1 MCVFVGAGALA
12 ANVALG
18 VGAAT
23 TAASVGMGIY
33 SANAQA
39 SQAAASMNM
48 QQRQSQANISMQ
60 NRQAQQQL
68 NQSQQQMR
76 LQQQQAATQQQ
87 QQLQQQFQN
96 QSLQQQQ
103 LAMQMEQNQDIAFRN
118 QQLQVQQQQSQ
129 QRLQQEQAAE
139 ARNLQIQQL
148 NNSLLDKYSQQKA
161 AVRRERDM
169 LMLQN
174 QTDRR
179 VYQDEVETSER
190 QKRANN
196 DAANRV
202 YISEQNNLSE
212 KRKEAAFQAQTIL
225 AKSIG
230 AKGSILAA
238 GRTGQSVGL
247 LVLDTERQAGV
258 ETAQQKAMLK
268 ADYDSALISMDNAFE
283 QNLAGNRE
291 SDAQVGFNPEM
302 PYLPSMPEVPNFV
315 GFEIPT

>member
-23 TAASVGMGIY
+23 VATSVGMGIY

-39 SQAAASMNM
+39 QQAAASMNM
-48 QQRQSQANISMQ
+48 QQRQAQASIAMS

-68 NQSQQQMR
+68 NQSRQQQL
-76 LQQQQAATQQQ
+76 LQQQQAAMQQQ

-103 LAMQMEQNQDIAFRN
+103 LSAQLESQQEIAFRN
-118 QQLQVQQQQSQ
+118 QQQSAQQQQAQ
-129 QRLQQEQAAE
+129 QRLMQEQAAE

-148 NNSLLDKYSQQKA
+148 NNALLDKYTQQKQ
-161 AVRRERDM
+161 AVKRERNM

-174 QTDRR
+174 ETDRR
-179 VYQDEVETSER
+179 VYQDELETADR

-202 YISEQNNLSE
+202 YLSEQNNLNE

-230 AKGSILAA
+230 AKGSILAT

-258 ETAQQKAMLK
+258 ENAQQKAMLK
-268 ADYDSALISMDNAFE
+268 SDYDTALISMDNAFE
-283 QNLAGNRE
+283 QNLAGNIE
-291 SDAQVGFNPEM
+291 AEASVGFSPEM
-302 PYLPSMPEVPNFV
+302 PYLPQMPEVPNFV